1 MKWNE
6 REKILTPHLATELRE
21 KLYMLDDGVNG
32 EQSKEKIHRIESNIK
47 KSNRHRL
54 QHRRRILQLFY
65 GGCSYLCAKFNAQMY
80 MCTSKIMRCHQ
91 F

>member
-32 EQSKEKIHRIESNIK
+32 EQSKEKIRRIESNIK
-47 KSNRHRL
+47 KS
-54 QHRRRILQLFY
+54 
-65 GGCSYLCAKFNAQMY
+65 
-80 MCTSKIMRCHQ
+80 TSTST
-91 F
+91 